1 MSAIAEGAE
10 VTDTGRMAPDSGMEA
25 LVLRYRPL
33 ALKLAQRY
41 VRTPGEREDLEQVAC
56 LGLVK
61 AARRFD
67 SSRGYAF
74 STFAMPTILGELRRH
89 CRQTR
94 WALHVPRPIQ
104 ERVQA
109 TRRLEEEYEIRHGR
123 VPTTGEA
130 ASELGCSEEDVLDAR
145 MAAECL
151 APASLNLAVQADD
164 GSPVELID
172 SIGEVDRGYED
183 AERRELVAGAL
194 EQLPARA
201 RLAVRLRIECEL
213 TTREIGNHLGLSA
226 PQSGRLVRGALHALR
241 AAIEAAYV
249 PACRAPAPPR
259 GVRLPDTDDPQLLAA
274 LGIEKLPDTGAAYA
288 ALALPA

>member
-1 MSAIAEGAE
+1 MSAIADGAD
-10 VTDTGRMAPDSGMEA
+10 VTDTGRMAPDLGVEA

-41 VRTPGEREDLEQVAC
+41 VRTPDQRDDLEQVAC

-67 SSRGYAF
+67 ASRGYAF

-109 TRRLEEEYEIRHGR
+109 TRRLAEEYEARHGR
-123 VPTTGEA
+123 VPTAAEA
-130 ASELGCSEEDVLDAR
+130 ASELGCSEEEVLDAR

-151 APASLNLAVQADD
+151 APASLNAAVQAAD

-172 SIGEVDRGYED
+172 SIGAVDRGYED
-183 AERRELVAGAL
+183 AERRELVARAL
-194 EQLPARA
+194 ELLPARA
-201 RLAVRLRIECEL
+201 RLAVRLRVEGDR
-213 TTREIGNHLGLSA
+213 TMPEIAEHLGLSA
-226 PQSGRLVRGALHALR
+226 PQSGRLVRGALRALR
-241 AAIEAAYV
+241 AAIEGASAT
-249 PACRAPAPPR
+249 ARCAPAPSA
-259 GVRLPDTDDPQLLAA
+259 GVRLPDTDPQILAA
-274 LGIEKLPDTGAAYA
+274 LGLEELADTTAAETSL
-288 ALALPA
+288 ALAA